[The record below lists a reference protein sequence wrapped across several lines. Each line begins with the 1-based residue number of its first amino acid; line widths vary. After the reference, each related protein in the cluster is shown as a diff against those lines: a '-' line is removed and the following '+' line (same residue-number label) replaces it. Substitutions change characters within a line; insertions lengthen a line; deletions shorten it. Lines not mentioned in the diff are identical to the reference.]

1 MGWEAQRR
9 EREKGDEKEKGD
21 NRKRERRTEKGRVKG
36 NEKEKTSTIFNGK
49 ILEASFYSWEEHRM
63 SAILL
68 GLLSTVIK

>member
-9 EREKGDEKEKGD
+9 EREKGD
-21 NRKRERRTEKGRVKG
+21 NRKRERTEKGRVKG

>member
-9 EREKGDEKEKGD
+9 EREKGDNK
-21 NRKRERRTEKGRVKG
+21 KRERRTEKGRVKG

-63 SAILL
+63 SAILS

>member
-9 EREKGDEKEKGD
+9 EREKGDNK
-21 NRKRERRTEKGRVKG
+21 KRERRTETGRVKG

-49 ILEASFYSWEEHRM
+49 ILEASFYSWEQHRLC
-63 SAILL
+63 AILS